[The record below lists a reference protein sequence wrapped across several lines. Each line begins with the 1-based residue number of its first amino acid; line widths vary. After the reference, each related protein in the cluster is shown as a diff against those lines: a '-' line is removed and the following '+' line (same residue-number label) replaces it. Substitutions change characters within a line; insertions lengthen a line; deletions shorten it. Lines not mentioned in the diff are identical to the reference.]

1 MVDEK
6 VFCGVSAYRGAGK
19 GLEEGRRRGG
29 TEEAVSI
36 GKYLS
41 R

>member
-6 VFCGVSAYRGAGK
+6 VFCGVLEYRGAGK

-29 TEEAVSI
+29 REEAVSI
-36 GKYLS
+36 CKYLGK
-41 R
+41 